1 MLKMAKFHGQLKV
14 IFKPLS
20 IFKIQ
25 GLSGELQLENHIP
38 YILRVSMWRRAG
50 VALEPVPFFMQ
61 TFQLPPLD
69 RILDLA
75 RTRPDF
81 PNMHVSQF
89 LQRTDSLL
97 IQPPCDSLTYEKKH
111 IMENYKMIDQSSIYD
126 SGRKSAHSLVQNQ
139 TATPQTQTVTQNHN
153 IFINNALDD
162 DYMKVGAWSSEEDA
176 LLKQLVMKHGR
187 KWKPV
192 SEGIPGRNVAQC
204 KKRFQK
210 FKENAARALSSIS
223 EPY

>member
-1 MLKMAKFHGQLKV
+1 MK
-14 IFKPLS
+14 
-20 IFKIQ
+20 
-25 GLSGELQLENHIP
+25 
-38 YILRVSMWRRAG
+38 
-50 VALEPVPFFMQ
+50 
-61 TFQLPPLD
+61 
-69 RILDLA
+69 
-75 RTRPDF
+75 
-81 PNMHVSQF
+81 
-89 LQRTDSLL
+89 
-97 IQPPCDSLTYEKKH
+97 
-111 IMENYKMIDQSSIYD
+111 NYKMIDQSSIYD

-139 TATPQTQTVTQNHN
+139 TATQNHN

-162 DYMKVGAWSSEEDA
+162 DYMKVGVWSPEEDA